1 MKFFNLI
8 KNLKTLKLEF
18 ITDGE
23 KKNKLLQLFL
33 FLKQRIFQIKQ

>member
-1 MKFFNLI
+1 MKFFNHI

-18 ITDGE
+18 IMDGE